1 MGNKVK
7 VITAPDLL
15 FDRSYKI
22 LLVTPSEQTKKFLEH
37 YISDIITSVSIYVYE
52 GPEDDIKWLLTVAS
66 SADHVIIDV
75 DNATPLLE
83 HFMSYLISLPN
94 SFYKTEHMKAPWDLL
109 NPNRFFDFPHLT
121 SRYKK

>member
-7 VITAPDLL
+7 VITSPDLI

-37 YISDIITSVSIYVYE
+37 YISDIITSVSIYIYE
-52 GPEDDIKWLLTVAS
+52 GHEKDIKWLLTVAS

-75 DNATPLLE
+75 DNATTDLE
-83 HFMSYLISLPN
+83 YFMSYLISLPN